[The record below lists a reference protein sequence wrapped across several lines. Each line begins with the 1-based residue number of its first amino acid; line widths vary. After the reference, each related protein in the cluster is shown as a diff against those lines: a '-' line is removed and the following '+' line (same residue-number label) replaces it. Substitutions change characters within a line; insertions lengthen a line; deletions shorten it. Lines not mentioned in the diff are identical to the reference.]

1 MKRTV
6 TARIPTA
13 DGAFCLHH
21 FRSAI
26 DGKNHL
32 ALVLGDPGGED
43 LLVRIHSECFTG
55 DVLGS
60 QRCDCGEQLTR
71 AIQAIAAEGRG
82 ALVYLR
88 QEGRGIGLEEK
99 LRAYNLQDE
108 GYDTVDAN
116 LLLGHQADERD
127 YTAAALILQ
136 ELGVRSVRMLTNNP
150 AKIEGLAGLGI
161 EVRERIP
168 LQMPS
173 NPENHAYLEAKAARM
188 RHIIRLNGK
197 TGPRRDTKGHEEG
210 QRQEEGE
217 EKKGEGEQ
225 CTHGQAERN
234 RTKERSEAI
243 KEAYRLQLD
252 GLRARIQSHNGGVEI
267 CVEPHEGRG
276 ERNGRREKRENGN
289 CEALSPHSSL
299 LTPRPSPFVTLSYA
313 QSLDGCLTTQQGT
326 ATPISAP
333 ASLTMTHALRA
344 AHDAILVGIETV
356 LADDPALTV
365 RLVAGDNPQPVIV
378 DSQLRTPLDARL
390 LQGSGGVWIATTAQG
405 AECSEAIKR
414 SSRRQRLEEA
424 GARVL
429 TLPSDKKGRVD
440 LAALLTCLGT
450 EGIGALMV
458 EGGARILT
466 SFLEAGLA
474 DYAVITIAPVFLG
487 GYQMIQPA
495 GEAERSNQAGGGLR
509 AVMPRLQNVEQ
520 VQLATD
526 TILWGEFEKAV
537 CGTLPCGKG
546 R

>member
-1 MKRTV
+1 MALRRTV

-13 DGAFCLHH
+13 DGAFYLHH
-21 FRSAI
+21 FRSAE

-32 ALVLGDPGGED
+32 ALVLGDAEGED

-71 AIQAIAAEGRG
+71 AMQAIAAEGRG
-82 ALVYLR
+82 ALIYLR

-161 EVRERIP
+161 AVRERIP

-173 NPENHAYLEAKAARM
+173 NPESQAYLEAKVARM
-188 RHIIRLNGK
+188 RHIIRLNGQG
-197 TGPRRDTKGHEEG
+197 GPGKREEN
-210 QRQEEGE
+210 EEERGE
-217 EKKGEGEQ
+217 SEHLA
-225 CTHGQAERN
+225 HGQA
-234 RTKERSEAI
+234 
-243 KEAYRLQLD
+243 EAYRLQLD
-252 GLRARIQSHNGGVEI
+252 GLRSRIQSHIHGAEK
-267 CVEPHEGRG
+267 GR
-276 ERNGRREKRENGN
+276 KVSS
-289 CEALSPHSSL
+289 LTPHSSL
-299 LTPRPSPFVTLSYA
+299 LTPRPFVTLSYA
-313 QSLDGCLTTQQGT
+313 QSLDGCLTSQQGT

-333 ASLTMTHALRA
+333 AALTMTHALRA
-344 AHDAILVGIETV
+344 AHSAILVGIETV

-378 DSQLRTPLDARL
+378 DSQLRTPPDARL
-390 LQGSGGVWIATTAQG
+390 LQGCGAPWIATTPEG
-405 AECSEAIKR
+405 AR
-414 SSRRQRLEEA
+414 SSSRQRLEEA
-424 GARVL
+424 GARIL
-429 TLPSDKKGRVD
+429 TMPADEEGRVD
-440 LAALLTCLGT
+440 LAALLACLGA
-450 EGIGALMV
+450 EGLGSLMV

-466 SFLEAGLA
+466 SFLEGGLA

-487 GYQMIQPA
+487 GYQMIQPVGA
-495 GEAERSNQAGGGLR
+495 GEEIRT
-509 AVMPRLQNVEQ
+509 VMPRLQSIEQ

-526 TILWGEFEKAV
+526 TVLWGEFEERVA
-537 CGTLPCGKG
+537 LNG
-546 R
+546 RSTA

>member
-1 MKRTV
+1 MGRPLTTREHETDNSLPHHSQMAVRRTV

-13 DGAFCLHH
+13 DGAFYLHH
-21 FRSAI
+21 FHSAE

-71 AIQAIAAEGRG
+71 AMQAIAAEGRG
-82 ALVYLR
+82 ALIYLR

-161 EVRERIP
+161 AVRERIP

-173 NPENHAYLEAKAARM
+173 NPESHAYLEAKVARM
-188 RHIIRLNGK
+188 RHIIRLNGRS
-197 TGPRRDTKGHEEG
+197 GPEKSEE
-210 QRQEEGE
+210 RENF
-217 EKKGEGEQ
+217 
-225 CTHGQAERN
+225 THGQVE
-234 RTKERSEAI
+234 T
-243 KEAYRLQLD
+243 YRLQLD
-252 GLRARIQSHNGGVEI
+252 GLRARIQKHN
-267 CVEPHEGRG
+267 CG
-276 ERNGRREKRENGN
+276 EAKENRSKN
-289 CEALSPHSSL
+289 AFLLSP
-299 LTPRPSPFVTLSYA
+299 RPFVTLSYA

-344 AHDAILVGIETV
+344 AHSAILVGIETV

-365 RLVAGDNPQPVIV
+365 RLVPGDNPQPVIV
-378 DSQLRTPLDARL
+378 DSQLRTPPDARL
-390 LQGSGGVWIATTAQG
+390 LHGCTDAWIATTPQG
-405 AECSEAIKR
+405 AR

-424 GARVL
+424 GARIL
-429 TLPSDKKGRVD
+429 TLPADEEGRVD
-440 LAALLTCLGT
+440 LAALLACLGA

-466 SFLEAGLA
+466 SFLEGGLA

-487 GYQMIQPA
+487 GYQVIQTAGA
-495 GEAERSNQAGGGLR
+495 GEELR
-509 AVMPRLQNVEQ
+509 TVMPRLQNIEQ

-526 TILWGEFEKAV
+526 TVLWGEFEERVARN
-537 CGTLPCGKG
+537 G
-546 R
+546 RSAA

>member
-1 MKRTV
+1 MSDTTVAGHPLGSAESKNGPPLHLPPAVERTV

-13 DGAFCLHH
+13 DGAFYLHH
-21 FRSAI
+21 FKSDA

-82 ALVYLR
+82 ALIYLR

-161 EVRERIP
+161 AVRERIP

-173 NPENHAYLEAKAARM
+173 NPESRAYLEAKVARM
-188 RHIIRLNGK
+188 RHIIRLNGLNGTEK
-197 TGPRRDTKGHEEG
+197 REES
-210 QRQEEGE
+210 EEERGE
-217 EKKGEGEQ
+217 REHL
-225 CTHGQAERN
+225 THGQAE
-234 RTKERSEAI
+234 
-243 KEAYRLQLD
+243 AYRPQID
-252 GLRARIQSHNGGVEI
+252 GLRARILSHNQGVE
-267 CVEPHEGRG
+267 RG
-276 ERNGRREKRENGN
+276 KRGKD
-289 CEALSPHSSL
+289 ASSLAPHSSL
-299 LTPRPSPFVTLSYA
+299 LSPRPFVTLSYA

-344 AHDAILVGIETV
+344 AHGAILVGIETV

-390 LQGSGGVWIATTAQG
+390 LQGSGSAWIATTAQG
-405 AECSEAIKR
+405 AQSP
-414 SSRRQRLEEA
+414 RRLRLEEA
-424 GARVL
+424 GARIL
-429 TLPSDKKGRVD
+429 TLPAAKEGRVD
-440 LAALLTCLGT
+440 LAALLTCLDT
-450 EGIGALMV
+450 EGIGSLMV

-466 SFLEAGLA
+466 SFLEEGLA

-495 GEAERSNQAGGGLR
+495 GAGDHLR
-509 AVMPRLQNVEQ
+509 GVMPRLQNVEQ
-520 VQLATD
+520 VRLATD
-526 TILWGEFEKAV
+526 TILWGEFEKRVARN
-537 CGTLPCGKG
+537 G
-546 R
+546 RAAA

>member
-1 MKRTV
+1 MSDTTVAGSALGPAELKNGPPVRLPSAVERTV

-13 DGAFCLHH
+13 DGAFYLHH
-21 FRSAI
+21 FRSAE

-32 ALVLGDPGGED
+32 ALVLGDAEGED

-82 ALVYLR
+82 ALIYLR

-150 AKIEGLAGLGI
+150 AKIEGLARLGI

-173 NPENHAYLEAKAARM
+173 NSESRAYLEAKVARM
-188 RHIIRLNGK
+188 RHIIRLTGQNGPE
-197 TGPRRDTKGHEEG
+197 GREES
-210 QRQEEGE
+210 E
-217 EKKGEGEQ
+217 EKRGEREHL
-225 CTHGQAERN
+225 THGHA
-234 RTKERSEAI
+234 
-243 KEAYRLQLD
+243 EAYRLQLD
-252 GLRARIQSHNGGVEI
+252 RLRARIQSHSRGVE
-267 CVEPHEGRG
+267 RG
-276 ERNGRREKRENGN
+276 QRGKK
-289 CEALSPHSSL
+289 ASSLTPHSSL
-299 LTPRPSPFVTLSYA
+299 LTPQPFVTLSYA
-313 QSLDGCLTTQQGT
+313 QSLDGCLTAQQGT
-326 ATPISAP
+326 AAPISAP

-344 AHDAILVGIETV
+344 AHTAILVGIETV

-390 LQGSGGVWIATTAQG
+390 LQGSGSAWIATTAQG
-405 AECSEAIKR
+405 AQ

-424 GARVL
+424 GARIL
-429 TLPSDKKGRVD
+429 TLPAGKEGRVD
-440 LAALLTCLGT
+440 LAVLLTCLGT

-466 SFLEAGLA
+466 SFLEEGLA

-495 GEAERSNQAGGGLR
+495 GAGDELR

-526 TILWGEFEKAV
+526 TILWGEFEKRV
-537 CGTLPCGKG
+537 TRNG
-546 R
+546 RSAT

>member
-1 MKRTV
+1 MSDTTVAGSTLGPAESKNGPPVHLPPAVERTV

-13 DGAFCLHH
+13 GGAFYLHH
-21 FRSAI
+21 FRSAG

-32 ALVLGDPGGED
+32 ALVLGEAEGDD

-71 AIQAIAAEGRG
+71 AMQAIAAEGRG
-82 ALVYLR
+82 ALIYLR

-161 EVRERIP
+161 AVRERIP

-173 NPENHAYLEAKAARM
+173 NPESHAYLEAKVARM
-188 RHIIRLNGK
+188 RHIIRLNGRGGTEK
-197 TGPRRDTKGHEEG
+197 KKEN
-210 QRQEEGE
+210 E
-217 EKKGEGEQ
+217 EKKGERE
-225 CTHGQAERN
+225 HLAYGQAE
-234 RTKERSEAI
+234 
-243 KEAYRLQLD
+243 AYRPQLD
-252 GLRARIQSHNGGVEI
+252 GLRARIQSHN
-267 CVEPHEGRG
+267 CG
-276 ERNGRREKRENGN
+276 EAEENSN
-289 CEALSPHSSL
+289 KNAFL
-299 LTPRPSPFVTLSYA
+299 LTPRPFVTLSYA
-313 QSLDGCLTTQQGT
+313 QSLDGCLTTQQGM

-333 ASLTMTHALRA
+333 ASLTMTHTLRA
-344 AHDAILVGIETV
+344 THRAILVGIETV

-365 RLVAGDNPQPVIV
+365 RLIAGDNPQPVIV
-378 DSQLRTPLDARL
+378 DSHLRTPPGARL
-390 LQGSGGVWIATTAQG
+390 LQSCGAPWIATTPEG
-405 AECSEAIKR
+405 AR

-424 GARVL
+424 GARIL
-429 TLPSDKKGRVD
+429 TLPADQEGRVD
-440 LAALLTCLGT
+440 LAALLACLGT
-450 EGIGALMV
+450 EGIGSLMV

-466 SFLEAGLA
+466 SFLEGGLA
-474 DYAVITIAPVFLG
+474 DYAVITIAPIFLG

-495 GEAERSNQAGGGLR
+495 GAGDELR
-509 AVMPRLQNVEQ
+509 ATMPRLQNVEQ

-526 TILWGEFEKAV
+526 TVLWGEFEKRVARN
-537 CGTLPCGKG
+537 G
-546 R
+546 RSAA

>member
-1 MKRTV
+1 MSDLTVAGRTLGPAESKNGPPVHLPPAVERTV

-13 DGAFCLHH
+13 DGAFYLHH
-21 FRSAI
+21 FRSAG

-32 ALVLGDPGGED
+32 ALVLGEAEGDD

-71 AIQAIAAEGRG
+71 AMQAIAAEGRG
-82 ALVYLR
+82 ALIYLR

-161 EVRERIP
+161 AVRERIP

-173 NPENHAYLEAKAARM
+173 NPESHAYLEAKVARM
-188 RHIIRLNGK
+188 RHIIRLNGQGGTEK
-197 TGPRRDTKGHEEG
+197 RRESEEE
-210 QRQEEGE
+210 RGE
-217 EKKGEGEQ
+217 REHL
-225 CTHGQAERN
+225 THGQA
-234 RTKERSEAI
+234 
-243 KEAYRLQLD
+243 EAYRLQLD
-252 GLRARIQSHNGGVEI
+252 GLRARIQSHNCGGAK
-267 CVEPHEGRG
+267 
-276 ERNGRREKRENGN
+276 EKRNTD
-289 CEALSPHSSL
+289 ALL
-299 LTPRPSPFVTLSYA
+299 LTPRPFVTLSYA
-313 QSLDGCLTTQQGT
+313 QSLDGCLTAQQGT

-344 AHDAILVGIETV
+344 AHSAILVGIETV

-365 RLVAGDNPQPVIV
+365 RLVAGDSPQPVVV
-378 DSQLRTPLDARL
+378 DSQLRTPADARL
-390 LQGSGGVWIATTAQG
+390 LQASGSAWIATTAQG
-405 AECSEAIKR
+405 AR

-424 GARVL
+424 GARIL
-429 TLPSDKKGRVD
+429 TLPAGGDGRVD
-440 LAALLTCLGT
+440 LAALLVCLGA

-466 SFLEAGLA
+466 SFLEGGLA

-487 GYQMIQPA
+487 GYQVIQPA
-495 GEAERSNQAGGGLR
+495 GAGDEFRS
-509 AVMPRLQNVEQ
+509 VMPCLQNIEQ

-526 TILWGEFEKAV
+526 TVLWGEFEKGVARN
-537 CGTLPCGKG
+537 G
-546 R
+546 RSAA

>member
-1 MKRTV
+1 MSDTTVAGRPLGSAESKNGPPLHLPSAVERTV

-13 DGAFCLHH
+13 DGAFYLHH
-21 FRSAI
+21 FRSAG

-32 ALVLGDPGGED
+32 ALVLGDAVGED

-71 AIQAIAAEGRG
+71 AMQAIAAEGRG
-82 ALVYLR
+82 ALIYLR

-161 EVRERIP
+161 AVRERIP

-173 NPENHAYLEAKAARM
+173 NPESHAYLEAKVARM
-188 RHIIRLNGK
+188 RHIIRLNGQGGTEK
-197 TGPRRDTKGHEEG
+197 RGESEEE
-210 QRQEEGE
+210 RGE
-217 EKKGEGEQ
+217 REHL
-225 CTHGQAERN
+225 THGQV
-234 RTKERSEAI
+234 
-243 KEAYRLQLD
+243 EAYRLQLD
-252 GLRARIQSHNGGVEI
+252 GLRARIQRHS
-267 CVEPHEGRG
+267 CG
-276 ERNGRREKRENGN
+276 EAKESRSKN
-289 CEALSPHSSL
+289 AFL
-299 LTPRPSPFVTLSYA
+299 LTPRPFVTLSYA

-344 AHDAILVGIETV
+344 AHSAILVGIETV

-365 RLVAGDNPQPVIV
+365 RLVPGENPQPVVV
-378 DSQLRTPLDARL
+378 DSHLRTPPDARL
-390 LQGSGGVWIATTAQG
+390 LRSRGAPWIATTAQG
-405 AECSEAIKR
+405 AQ
-414 SSRRQRLEEA
+414 SSRRQGLEEA
-424 GARVL
+424 GARIL
-429 TLPSDKKGRVD
+429 TLPADEEGRVD
-440 LAALLTCLGT
+440 LAALLTCLGA
-450 EGIGALMV
+450 EGVGSLMV

-466 SFLEAGLA
+466 SFLEGGLA
-474 DYAVITIAPVFLG
+474 DYGVITIAPVFLG

-495 GEAERSNQAGGGLR
+495 GAGDELR
-509 AVMPRLQNVEQ
+509 ALMPRLQNVEQ

-526 TILWGEFEKAV
+526 TVLWGEFE
-537 CGTLPCGKG
+537 G
-546 R
+546 RVARNGRSTA